1 MRTYRIT
8 APDGQEYSIEG
19 PEGATREQV
28 IAKIQERLQ
37 DKAVTQDPYKAQA
50 QKQSTL
56 ENVMAGIGGGMYG
69 AYLGGKQMLG
79 LAKPEEIAQHKQAM
93 EGLRSTEAGTAG
105 DILGNVAVAAPAA
118 FIPGANTYVGSALIG
133 AGLGALQP
141 TAENESR
148 GENMAF
154 GAAGGAAGKYVGDK
168 LIAALRGQGNSA
180 RQQAVSSVERTAGLS
195 KPEQELM
202 RRGQELGFQVTPG
215 QASGSKTLQK
225 LEAALESNPFTSGA
239 FDDIKR
245 NNAGVLNRE
254 TAKAIGE
261 QADYVNSTILEQ
273 ARDRISGVY
282 RMVADDKVRKIE
294 TPNVLQKID
303 LIDKRLEGLLP
314 ANMSFKDHPLVK
326 NFTELVESGQA
337 SGKQLQQMASKLGKA
352 SFKNMT
358 GQGDRDLGM
367 ALGELKDV
375 ADAHL
380 RKGLTGETAKLFD
393 DARKQYRN
401 LMTITSRTGVV
412 NSSTG
417 DVSKAALPNVL
428 ASKDKA
434 GYVMGKN
441 KSDFYDA
448 ARFGEAFKPIVG
460 DSGTATRSMQNLSLE
475 NLAKLPFGLVAR
487 LYTSQPA
494 NAAAAGIGNLIN
506 NGISPE
512 AALLLR
518 DPAMRTLPALGAY
531 GGTRSNDR

>member
-1 MRTYRIT
+1 MARYEVTGPDGRRYEIT
-8 APDGQEYSIEG
+8 A
-19 PEGATREQV
+19 PEGATEQDALNHFMKSMPS
-28 IAKIQERLQ
+28 AKPQ
-37 DKAVTQDPYKAQA
+37 DAYKETA

-56 ENVMAGIGGGMYG
+56 ENLLAGAGGAMYG

-93 EGLRSTEAGTAG
+93 DGLRSTKAGTAG

-118 FIPGANTYVGSALIG
+118 FIPGANTYVGSSLIG

-180 RQQAVSSVERTAGLS
+180 RQQAVSNVEQTAGLS
-195 KPEQELM
+195 APEREIL
-202 RRGQELGFQVTPG
+202 RRGQGMGFKVTPG
-215 QASGSKTLQK
+215 QAAGSKTLQK
-225 LEAALESNPFTSGA
+225 LEAALESNPFTAGA
-239 FDDIKR
+239 FEDIKR
-245 NNAGVLNRE
+245 HNAGVLNRE

-261 QADYVNSTILEQ
+261 QSDYVNSTVLEQ
-273 ARDRISGVY
+273 AKDRISGVY
-282 RMVADDKVRKIE
+282 RMVADDKTRQISTE
-294 TPNVLQKID
+294 HVLKKID
-303 LIDKRLEGLLP
+303 RIDKELEGVLP
-314 ANMSFKDHPLVK
+314 ANVSFRDNPLVK
-326 NFTELVESGQA
+326 NFVSLVESGQA
-337 SGKQLQQMASKLGKA
+337 TGKQLQQAASKLSRA
-352 SFKNMT
+352 SFKNMS
-358 GQGDRDLGM
+358 GMQGDRDLGI
-367 ALGELKDV
+367 ALAQVKDI

-393 DARKQYRN
+393 DARLQYRN
-401 LMTITSRTGVV
+401 LMNLTSRTGVV

-441 KSDFYDA
+441 KSDFYNA
-448 ARFGEAFKPIVG
+448 ARFGETFKPIVG

>member
-8 APDGQEYSIEG
+8 APDGQEYSIDG

-37 DKAVTQDPYKAQA
+37 AKAVPQDPYKAQA

-93 EGLRSTEAGTAG
+93 EGLRSTKAGTAG

-118 FIPGANTYVGSALIG
+118 FIPGANTYVGSTLIG

-245 NNAGVLNRE
+245 NNAGLLNRE

-314 ANMSFKDHPLVK
+314 ANMSFKDNPLVK

>member
-1 MRTYRIT
+1 MARYEVTGPDGRRYEIT
-8 APDGQEYSIEG
+8 A
-19 PEGATREQV
+19 PEGATEQDALNHFMKSMPS
-28 IAKIQERLQ
+28 AKPQ
-37 DKAVTQDPYKAQA
+37 DAYKETA

-93 EGLRSTEAGTAG
+93 DGLRSTKAGTAG

-118 FIPGANTYVGSALIG
+118 FIPGANTYVGSSLIG

-180 RQQAVSSVERTAGLS
+180 RQQAVSNVEQTAGLS
-195 KPEQELM
+195 APEREIL
-202 RRGQELGFQVTPG
+202 RRGQEMGFKVTPG
-215 QASGSKTLQK
+215 QAAGSKTLQK
-225 LEAALESNPFTSGA
+225 LEAALESNPFTAGA
-239 FDDIKR
+239 FEDIKR
-245 NNAGVLNRE
+245 HNAGVLNRE

-261 QADYVNSTILEQ
+261 QSDYVNSTVLEQ
-273 ARDRISGVY
+273 AKDRISGVY
-282 RMVADDKVRKIE
+282 RMVADDKTRQISTE
-294 TPNVLQKID
+294 HVLKKID
-303 LIDKRLEGLLP
+303 RIDKELEGVLP
-314 ANMSFKDHPLVK
+314 ANVSFRDNPLVK
-326 NFTELVESGQA
+326 NFVSLVESGQA
-337 SGKQLQQMASKLGKA
+337 TGKQLQQAASKLSRA
-352 SFKNMT
+352 SFKNMS
-358 GQGDRDLGM
+358 GMQGDRDLGI
-367 ALGELKDV
+367 ALAQVKDI

-393 DARKQYRN
+393 DARLQYRN
-401 LMTITSRTGVV
+401 LMNLTSRTGVV

-441 KSDFYDA
+441 KSDFYNA
-448 ARFGEAFKPIVG
+448 ARFGETFKPIVG